1 MVRSS
6 YTLKHYQ
13 KIINFFFQEFKGN
26 LKENAYLNVIAKKK
40 LIYADDSKFFTK
52 KVCLHLAQDEMPAI
66 FLPEV
71 DY

>member
-1 MVRSS
+1 MN
-6 YTLKHYQ
+6 
-13 KIINFFFQEFKGN
+13 II
-26 LKENAYLNVIAKKK
+26 VKKK

-52 KVCLHLAQDEMPAI
+52 KVFLHLAYDEMPAI